1 LRSETD
7 SLSNLQPKLEEY
19 IENRVRLGWL
29 INPVEKQ
36 VEIYRPHQGKE
47 VLDNPK
53 TVSGEDVLE
62 DFILALSL
70 VWDDN

>member
-1 LRSETD
+1 V
-7 SLSNLQPKLEEY
+7 
-19 IENRVRLGWL
+19 ENGVRLGWL

-36 VEIYRPHQGKE
+36 VEIYRPGQNKE

-62 DFILALSL
+62 EFILVLSL

>member
-1 LRSETD
+1 
-7 SLSNLQPKLEEY
+7 LEEY
-19 IENRVRLGWL
+19 VENGVRLGWL

-36 VEIYRPHQGKE
+36 VEIYRPGQNKE

-62 DFILALSL
+62 EFILVLSL